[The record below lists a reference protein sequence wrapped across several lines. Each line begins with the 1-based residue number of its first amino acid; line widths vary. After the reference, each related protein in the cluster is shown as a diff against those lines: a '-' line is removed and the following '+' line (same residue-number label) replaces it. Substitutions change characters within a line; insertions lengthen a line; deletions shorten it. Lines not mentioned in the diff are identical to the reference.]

1 MMLQAPQSGIAVAQH
16 RRRRVRR
23 HAGHSERPLERAGC
37 NRRAVACESEAG
49 RAALSAD
56 DPASDHFKMPLV
68 LSVSAADVSAI
79 KPHND
84 GFGASPASPLSR
96 QSAAQR
102 PFRSAWFCSAP
113 CPRSAPR

>member
-84 GFGASPASPLSR
+84 GFGASPASPLS
-96 QSAAQR
+96 
-102 PFRSAWFCSAP
+102 
-113 CPRSAPR
+113 